1 MNQPYFNT
9 LPENSQSV
17 NPSFDVPAYSR
28 ATPWEPGHT
37 ILNSNTGEKNPVPGP
52 SNSEIFLN
60 LINSSLKQKKVEKV
74 TRARIV
80 IAGNIVQV
88 YEYEKPMIKG
98 LTPGKPK
105 DGGNQVKKKKEKE
118 RQAEDVTADSFEVAR
133 VRLDNIYRA
142 KTQCKRLI
150 NTNSGKGATSDK
162 FVTLTF
168 SDEITDLHEAMYHFK
183 KFHQRLE
190 YRIGKVRYVC
200 VPEIQWKRFNK
211 YGVKVWHFHA
221 VFFGLGSILNKTLR
235 EIWGQGFVRINAIDK
250 IDDLGSYVTK
260 YIEKDFSVDEVK
272 NHKRYFASKGLKK
285 PTEFRGK
292 TIDDLP
298 AIPEEY
304 KTFSMSYDNEKF
316 GQVKFTQYRI
326 AEQPSYNKFFPHK
339 EGEKFFSES

>member
-9 LPENSQSV
+9 PSQNSQLV
-17 NPSFDVPAYSR
+17 NPPFGVPAYSKH
-28 ATPWEPGHT
+28 ASWEPGQS

-52 SNSEIFLN
+52 SNSEVFLN

-80 IAGNIVQV
+80 ISGNIVQV
-88 YEYEKPMIKG
+88 YEYEKPMVKG
-98 LTPGKPK
+98 VTPGKPK
-105 DGGNQVKKKKEKE
+105 HGGNQMKQKKEEK
-118 RQAEDVTADSFEVAR
+118 QAEDVTADSYEIAR
-133 VRLDNIYRA
+133 VRLDNVYRA

-150 NTNSGKGATSDK
+150 NSNAGKGAISDK

-190 YRIGKVRYVC
+190 YRIGKVQYVC

-221 VFFGLGSILNKTLR
+221 LFFGLDYLKNSELR
-235 EIWGQGFVRINAIDK
+235 KIWGLGFVRINAIDK
-250 IDDLGSYVTK
+250 VDDLGSYVTK
-260 YIEKDFSVDEVK
+260 YMEKDFSVEEVK
-272 NHKRYFASKGLKK
+272 NHKRYFASKGLRK

-292 TIDDLP
+292 TLSDLP
-298 AIPEEY
+298 SIPEEY

-326 AEQPSYNKFFPHK
+326 AEPPSDNKFFPHK